1 MSRHGS
7 LLARVDEAIAA
18 IHKAFGAPGN
28 YGYEHPQGKALYS
41 LYRAHLA
48 VSQALRERPVLVTA
62 LEDRLAECL
71 AVCVD
76 TTLLTVRDTLN
87 DCPVELRLGSFNR
100 EISERAAAL
109 LEEAGR

>member
-1 MSRHGS
+1 MSKNAS
-7 LLARVDEAIAA
+7 LLQRVADAIDEV
-18 IHKAFGAPGN
+18 HTAFGAPGG
-28 YGYEHPQGKALYS
+28 YGYETTKGKALFG
-41 LYRAHLA
+41 LYRLIHSVEAA
-48 VSQALRERPVLVTA
+48 RKEQVASDAP

-71 AVCVD
+71 AAAVD

-87 DCPVELRLGSFNR
+87 DYPVELRLGSFNR